1 MTRHPFLD
9 HHGPLAVAH
18 RGGTEVAPE
27 NTLAAFRAATDEGF
41 RYLETDV
48 HLTSDGVLVAFHD
61 DELDR
66 VTDGSGV
73 LAQLP
78 WAEVRQARIG
88 GTEPIPTLD
97 ELLEEFPDARFNI
110 DPKSDHV
117 VVALVRALRRH
128 DAVDRVCI
136 GAFSDARLRRL
147 RSLLGPDLCTSAGP
161 KEIAGLVAASR
172 TGAGAAGRA
181 GYRCVQVP
189 VRHRRVEIVTPA
201 FVATAHAAGCPVHVW
216 TIDEPDEMHRL
227 LDLGVDGIM
236 TDRPSVLK
244 QVLSQR
250 GAWG

>member
-1 MTRHPFLD
+1 VTGHPFLD

-18 RGGTEVAPE
+18 RGGTEAAPE
-27 NTLAAFRAATDEGF
+27 NTLAAFRAASEQGF

-48 HLTSDGVLVAFHD
+48 HLTADGVLVAFHD

-66 VTDGSGV
+66 VTDGTGV
-73 LAQLP
+73 LAELP
-78 WAEVRQARIG
+78 WSEVRQARIG
-88 GTEPIPTLD
+88 GSEPIPTLD
-97 ELLEEFPDARFNI
+97 ELLEAFPEARFNI

-117 VVALVRALRRH
+117 VVALVAALRRH
-128 DAVDRVCI
+128 GAVDRVCI
-136 GAFSDARLRRL
+136 GAFSDHRLRRL

-161 KEIAGLVAASR
+161 REIAALVASSR
-172 TGAGAAGRA
+172 TGAPRPGAA

-227 LDLGVDGIM
+227 LDLGVDGLM

-244 QVLSQR
+244 QVLTQR